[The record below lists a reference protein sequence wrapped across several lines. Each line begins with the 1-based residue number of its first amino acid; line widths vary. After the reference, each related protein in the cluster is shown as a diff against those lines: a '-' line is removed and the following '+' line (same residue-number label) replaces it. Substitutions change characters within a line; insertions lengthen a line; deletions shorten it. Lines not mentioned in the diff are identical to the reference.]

1 MPLNLQGQVALVSG
15 GSRGIGAAIASRL
28 AQEGA
33 KVVVNY
39 NTGATDAQRVLERIV
54 SSGGEAV
61 ALKADVSDNAQV
73 STMMRDVMDR
83 WQRIDI
89 LVNNAGI
96 RRDRLLM
103 RMTDEDWDS
112 VISVNLRSA
121 YLCVK
126 SVLPHM
132 VRQRRGRIINISSVV
147 GLSGNPGQA
156 NYAAS
161 KAGLIGLTK
170 TIAREVASRN
180 ITANAL
186 APGYIVTS
194 MVEKL
199 SEDLKEEVL
208 SRIPLNRFGTP
219 DDVAALVAFLCSDDA
234 GYITGQ
240 VIGIDGG
247 LAI

>member
-1 MPLNLQGQVALVSG
+1 MRQGGPAVH
-15 GSRGIGAAIASRL
+15 GA
-28 AQEGA
+28 
-33 KVVVNY
+33 
-39 NTGATDAQRVLERIV
+39 
-54 SSGGEAV
+54 
-61 ALKADVSDNAQV
+61 
-73 STMMRDVMDR
+73 
-83 WQRIDI
+83 
-89 LVNNAGI
+89 
-96 RRDRLLM
+96 
-103 RMTDEDWDS
+103 
-112 VISVNLRSA
+112 SA
-121 YLCVK
+121 
-126 SVLPHM
+126 P
-132 VRQRRGRIINISSVV
+132 RGRIINMSSVV

-194 MVEKL
+194 MVEEL
-199 SEDLKEEVL
+199 SEELKEEVL

-219 DDVAALVAFLCSDDA
+219 NDVAALVAFLCSDDA

>member
-1 MPLNLQGQVALVSG
+1 MNLQGQIALVSG
-15 GSRGIGAAIASRL
+15 GSRGIGEAVAYRL

-33 KVVVNY
+33 KVAVNY
-39 NTGATDAQRVLERIV
+39 NAGASDAQRVVERIV

-61 ALKADVSDNAQV
+61 ALKADVSDDAQV
-73 STMMRDVMDR
+73 SLMMRDVVDR

-103 RMTDEDWDS
+103 RMTDKDWDL

-126 SVLPHM
+126 AVLPYM
-132 VRQRRGRIINISSVV
+132 VRQRRGRIINMSSVV

-194 MVEKL
+194 MVEEL
-199 SEDLKEEVL
+199 SEELKEEVL

-219 DDVAALVAFLCSDDA
+219 NDVAALVAFLCSDDA